1 MCDNVPIY
9 AIIHLFICFV
19 CNMQQQSKT
28 NKMVLL
34 NSGKLYM
41 VFKELRENSSI
52 WKIFGTNMKIM
63 TCYPEVF
70 QGLPTCWPT
79 LLSLKWLFS

>member
-28 NKMVLL
+28 KKMVLL
-34 NSGKLYM
+34 NSGKLHMSFLKKHNYLQRT
-41 VFKELRENSSI
+41 LR
-52 WKIFGTNMKIM
+52 KFLDTKTRKFPFGKYLALI
-63 TCYPEVF
+63 
-70 QGLPTCWPT
+70 
-79 LLSLKWLFS
+79 